1 MGRSAPSRPEASG
14 TFEWTSRSVE
24 ETQAFGER
32 LGAVLAAGDVIGFIG
47 ELGTGK
53 TTLIQGLAKGLGI
66 DPHQVK
72 SPTFVLAREYAGRV
86 PVTHLD
92 GYRLDGESSVV
103 WLDLEWMFSM
113 RKVTVLEWAD
123 RFEGCL
129 PEDWLE
135 VRLSHKSTYHRQVA
149 VCAHGP
155 RSAARLDAIR
165 AAVAQLASAPAPS
178 GPEPERAEEDA
189 A

>member
-1 MGRSAPSRPEASG
+1 MARSAPSRTEASG

-24 ETQAFGER
+24 ETHAFGER
-32 LGAVLAAGDVIGFIG
+32 LGAVLAAGDVVGFIG

-53 TTLIQGLAKGLGI
+53 TTLIQGVAKGLGI
-66 DPHQVK
+66 DPQRVK

-86 PVTHLD
+86 PMTHLD
-92 GYRLDGESSVV
+92 GYRLEGESSVV

-113 RKVTVLEWAD
+113 NKITVIEWAD
-123 RFEGCL
+123 RFDGCL

-135 VRLSHKSTYHRQVA
+135 LRLSHKTTHHRQISVR
-149 VCAHGP
+149 AHGP
-155 RSAARLDAIR
+155 RSSARLEAIR
-165 AAVAQLASAPAPS
+165 TTVAQVVSSTTIEPNESAS
-178 GPEPERAEEDA
+178 EDA

>member
-1 MGRSAPSRPEASG
+1 MGRSAPSRTEASG

-24 ETQAFGER
+24 ETHAFGER
-32 LGAVLAAGDVIGFIG
+32 LGAVLSAGDVVGFIG

-53 TTLIQGLAKGLGI
+53 TTLIQGVAKGLGI
-66 DPHQVK
+66 EAHRVK
-72 SPTFVLAREYAGRV
+72 SPTFVLAREYKGRV

-92 GYRLDGESSVV
+92 GYRLEGEPSIV
-103 WLDLEWMFSM
+103 WLDLEWMFSP
-113 RKVTVLEWAD
+113 RKITVIEWAD

-135 VRLSHKSTYHRQVA
+135 IHLSHKTTHQRQISA
-149 VCAHGP
+149 CAHGP
-155 RSAARLDAIR
+155 RSSARLTAVRTAI
-165 AAVAQLASAPAPS
+165 AQLVSSTAVEPNESAS
-178 GPEPERAEEDA
+178 EDA